1 MTKMPRL
8 QPQTEPIPRVVIA
21 DADGDTRSLYRE
33 ALRPLAV
40 EVVGAADGR
49 DALVQCFVQRPAM
62 VITDTWL
69 PFIDGYALC
78 ELLRRDPLTRSVPIV
93 VITADVRTAEL
104 VAVARLGAIT
114 VLSKPV
120 SLDALSATVERVREE
135 PAPPPHQAIAS
146 TELDVDAP
154 VKTAPHSIATRSFRR
169 FETTA
174 PATLPPPLRC
184 PECDRLLEFRKSR
197 IGGVTRRNAEQWD
210 EFSCPECSGAFEYRH
225 RTKKLRLI
233 S

>member
-1 MTKMPRL
+1 MMKMPRL

-78 ELLRRDPLTRSVPIV
+78 ELLRRRPLT
-93 VITADVRTAEL
+93 
-104 VAVARLGAIT
+104 
-114 VLSKPV
+114 
-120 SLDALSATVERVREE
+120 LSALNIDLTSE
-135 PAPPPHQAIAS
+135 
-146 TELDVDAP
+146 
-154 VKTAPHSIATRSFRR
+154 K
-169 FETTA
+169 
-174 PATLPPPLRC
+174 
-184 PECDRLLEFRKSR
+184 
-197 IGGVTRRNAEQWD
+197 
-210 EFSCPECSGAFEYRH
+210 
-225 RTKKLRLI
+225 
-233 S
+233 